1 MDAEVLKKEKEH
13 LELVVG
19 KVAHEKKSIED
30 KLAVIGKD
38 NLEKLLD
45 VRQNETGADFEY
57 FIQQLGEK
65 NDLNLKDKYTRLKEL
80 EFLTQEPF
88 FARIDLKET
97 NKEKE
102 KETPTPYYIGK
113 FGYSEK
119 QPIIIDWRAK
129 VASVYYRY
137 RYPQKAIAYDTPKGK
152 EIRDL
157 TLKRSFEIEDGKL
170 FKYYNNDIQLDES
183 EIIISKI
190 AKRTGGVLE
199 DIVSTIQISQINIIE
214 ADPRQICIVQGC
226 VGSGKST
233 VAIHKLA
240 HIFFN
245 YPNLI
250 HPQRSILVAK
260 NQILSGYLSTLF
272 PKLGIFDIS
281 YKTIRELVFNA
292 YIREEIGL
300 DMKLDDEQD
309 TKEYDT
315 KKIGQLQKKIEKI
328 HTSFENKINDVF
340 SRSEYISFKGLKYS
354 RNSTPY
360 ENLTDILID
369 LEEELLTEK
378 SYLKDNPNSQRSP
391 LFKENIK
398 ALRRL
403 IDKVTALKHE
413 VKDKVLVKTAKEFG
427 VDTKDGVSYKEAL
440 VFLYLYVELIGLT
453 KLMKYEYCVVD
464 EGQDFSLLE
473 YLVLSKLVLRS
484 RFSIFGDLNQLIE
497 SDGIT
502 KWEHIQKVIT
512 EAKKASVFELDTNYR
527 STKEII
533 KFAVGIMKPYTK
545 RYLPKSINRMGN
557 EPIIK
562 TFDSENKLLSDFELM
577 VSHDLKKQDK
587 SLGIICYSEK
597 EMKVAEEIIKRVS
610 PKQEITILSENSK
623 IQYTPAGLYLMKVD
637 DCKGLEFA
645 KVYVLG
651 LNIKKL
657 KDTKEARLAFVAATR
672 AMNELT
678 ILGVE

>member
-1 MDAEVLKKEKEH
+1 MDAEILKEEKEH
-13 LELVVG
+13 LKIVVD
-19 KVAHEKKSIED
+19 KITQQRKSQQEKLE
-30 KLAVIGKD
+30 VIGKE
-38 NLEKLLD
+38 NLARLLE
-45 VRQNETGADFEY
+45 VRENETGADFEY
-57 FIQQLGEK
+57 FIQQVGEK
-65 NDLNLKDKYTRLKEL
+65 NDLNLKDRYTRLKEL
-80 EFLTQEPF
+80 EFLSEEPF
-88 FARIDLKET
+88 FARIDLKDQ
-97 NKEKE
+97 NKEA
-102 KETPTPYYIGK
+102 PVPYYIGK

-119 QPIIIDWRAK
+119 QPIVIDWRAK
-129 VASVYYRY
+129 VASVYYKF
-137 RYPQKAIAYDTPKGK
+137 RYPQKNITYDTPKGR
-152 EIRDL
+152 EVRDL
-157 TLKRSFEIEDGKL
+157 TLKRSYEIEDGKL

-183 EIIISKI
+183 ELIIKKIS
-190 AKRTGGVLE
+190 KRTGGVLE
-199 DIVSTIQISQINIIE
+199 DIIATIQLSQINIIE

-250 HPQRSILVAK
+250 HPQRSVLIAK

-281 YKTIRELVFNA
+281 YKTIRELVYNA
-292 YIREEIGL
+292 FFREEL
-300 DMKLDDEQD
+300 DLNLKLDEEQD
-309 TKEYDT
+309 TGEYDT
-315 KKIGQLQKKIEKI
+315 KKIARLQKKIEKI
-328 HTSFENKINDVF
+328 HDSYENKINDIF
-340 SRSEYISFKGLKYS
+340 SRSEYISFKGLRYS
-354 RNSTPY
+354 KNATPY
-360 ENLTDILID
+360 ENLNDILVD

-378 SYLKDNPNSQRSP
+378 GYLKENPNSQRSL

-403 IDKVTALKHE
+403 IEKISSLKNE
-413 VKDKVLVKTAKEFG
+413 LKTKILIKISKEFG
-427 VDTKDGVSYKEAL
+427 VNTADGISYKEAL
-440 VFLYLYVELIGLT
+440 VYLYLYVELVGLS

-497 SDGIT
+497 TDGIT

-512 EAKKASVFELDTNYR
+512 EAKVASVFELDTNYR

-533 KFAVGIMKPYTK
+533 KLAREIMEPYTK
-545 RYLPKSINRMGN
+545 KYLPKSINRVGK
-557 EPIIK
+557 EPLIK
-562 TFDSENKLLSDFELM
+562 ISGSQDMLFEDFESL
-577 VSHDLKKQDK
+577 VSQDLKKIDK
-587 SLGIICYSEK
+587 SLGIICYSENDLQ
-597 EMKVAEEIIKRVS
+597 KVEEIIKKIN
-610 PKQEITILSENSK
+610 PKQEITKLSENSK
-623 IQYTPAGLYLMKVD
+623 IHYTPTGVYLMKVD

-651 LNIKKL
+651 LNPGRIK
-657 KDTKEARLAFVAATR
+657 DAEEARKAFVAVTR
-672 AMNELT
+672 AMNELA